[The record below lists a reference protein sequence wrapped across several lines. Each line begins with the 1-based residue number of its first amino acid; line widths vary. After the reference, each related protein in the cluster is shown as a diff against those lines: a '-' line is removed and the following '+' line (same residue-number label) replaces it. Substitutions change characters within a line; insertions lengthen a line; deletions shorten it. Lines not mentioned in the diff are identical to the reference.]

1 MFLLIARIFAIVLA
15 LVAISKSYVDF
26 RSRRESPQ
34 MFLLWTLIWI
44 GIVFVGMFPDLV
56 AALVSAGGGSAGI
69 GTFLG
74 MVIVFLFFL
83 VYRMYVRIE
92 VLEQKLT
99 VVVRELAL
107 RGDWGSGEEDTNS
120 VEVEERARPRSSVSS
135 E

>member
-1 MFLLIARIFAIVLA
+1 MFLLIARVFAIVIA
-15 LVAISKSYVDF
+15 LVAISMSYVDF
-26 RSRRESPQ
+26 RSRKESPQ

-56 AALVSAGGGSAGI
+56 AAIVSAGGGSAGI

-83 VYRMYVRIE
+83 VYRMYVRLE

-107 RGDWGSGEEDTNS
+107 RDGWEKEASDADGAKE
-120 VEVEERARPRSSVSS
+120 
-135 E
+135 

>member
-1 MFLLIARIFAIVLA
+1 LFLLVARVFAIVLA

-26 RSRRESPQ
+26 RGRRESPQ

-44 GIVFVGMFPDLV
+44 SIVFVGMFPDLV
-56 AALVSAGGGSAGI
+56 AILVSAGGGSVGI

-83 VYRMYVRIE
+83 VYRMYVRVE

-107 RGDWGSGEEDTNS
+107 RAEWESEAGDADRANEK
-120 VEVEERARPRSSVSS
+120 ARPWPNVSS